1 MRSSTI
7 VLVLGILAMPMALL
21 ANPQDRP
28 MTDGLLQMVQ
38 LTTAAPEQTLNG
50 RPLTDAPV
58 AGPIHGV
65 SPAERVAGAGS
76 RDLNA
81 GPVASLPFSAGP
93 VSNLQAGS
101 QSTPNG
107 GRDQNA
113 TPNLGR

>member
-7 VLVLGILAMPMALL
+7 ILALGIMATPVALL
-21 ANPQDRP
+21 ASPQSP
-28 MTDGLLQMVQ
+28 GMTDGLLQMVQ
-38 LTTAAPEQTLNG
+38 LTTSAPEQTLNG

-58 AGPIHGV
+58 SGPIHSI
-65 SPAERVAGAGS
+65 SPADRAGGAGS

-107 GRDQNA
+107 GRNQDT

>member
-1 MRSSTI
+1 MRPSTLI
-7 VLVLGILAMPMALL
+7 LGLGILATPIALL
-21 ANPQDRP
+21 ASPQSPR

-38 LTTAAPEQTLNG
+38 LTTSAPEQTLNG

-58 AGPIHGV
+58 TGPIHGV
-65 SPAERVAGAGS
+65 APADRVAGTGS

-93 VSNLQAGS
+93 ISNEQSGS
-101 QSTPNG
+101 QSSPNG
-107 GRDQNA
+107 RQNQDS